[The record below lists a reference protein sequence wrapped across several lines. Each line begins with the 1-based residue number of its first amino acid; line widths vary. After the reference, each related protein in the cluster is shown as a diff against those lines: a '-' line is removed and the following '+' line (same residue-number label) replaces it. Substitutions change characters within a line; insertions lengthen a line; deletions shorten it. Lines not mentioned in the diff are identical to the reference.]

1 MNLSRIIT
9 LLLCLSLITACESR
23 VERDFKKGC
32 AIGGADSSICSCV
45 YDKMKDHYSE
55 DIMTHM
61 GQPGSQMPDDFSD
74 VMVKSAMQCRD
85 EH

>member
-1 MNLSRIIT
+1 MSLTRIIT
-9 LLLCLSLITACESR
+9 LSLCLSLITACESR
-23 VERDFKKGC
+23 AERDFKKGC

-55 DIMTHM
+55 DVMRHM
-61 GQPGSQMPDDFSD
+61 EGSGAQLPDDFRD